1 MNFKIFKNLKISIV
15 HDYVLLLKQK
25 KKKKINSEYL
35 EQESVLK

>member
-25 KKKKINSEYL
+25 KKKKN
-35 EQESVLK
+35 

>member
-25 KKKKINSEYL
+25 KKKINSEYL